1 MVDVINYGAT
11 GDGTTDDSAA
21 FTAAL
26 ATGKAV
32 YVPAG
37 TYAIN
42 SVTLTSGDV
51 IIGASRADV
60 LLKVNAN
67 DAGAFTWANGE
78 RIRLSN
84 MGCTAAAGV
93 TGARFFN
100 QTDVTNHSAY
110 CVFEDIYTYRDLE
123 FGWRGN
129 FIYSRWQDCNDG
141 QFGNAVGGQTH
152 CMLYSSNS
160 ATGGNQS
167 NMNLLINCQ
176 AFYGDFV
183 SGTIYIADGWRWL
196 FINCGFEQFSTYAV
210 YAQGIFN
217 VDFQGCWFEFN
228 SGTNVLG
235 TDVTAAPNAQSTY
248 MIFQSCA
255 FFLGESTTAIVVCKA
270 NERISFRDCVLATV
284 PAGTTFTESAGY
296 GDDEQI
302 WFLENNQVL
311 SGTAGSLGLNFNP
324 YAGVAGANVYIS
336 ADQSTARLALGA
348 GVAGANVYI
357 SADQSTARL
366 ALGAGVAGANVF
378 IKTTRSDLAAALG
391 TRRIR
396 QIVED
401 TLSTAFS
408 TTSAAP
414 QDTGLSVTITPL
426 SASSK
431 IAIIASFAAA
441 VNLNKA
447 DGADVTSF
455 IYLEKDGTITCTQ
468 FRLRAT
474 GTPNSVANNLGI
486 GSHPT
491 IEYYDAPGDTDEHTY
506 KLRAFTD
513 GQTTTTVYINEYGG
527 TGTQVARLTAIEYD
541 DP

>member
-255 FFLGESTTAIVVCKA
+255 FFLGQSTTAIVVCKA

-324 YAGVAGANVYIS
+324 Y
-336 ADQSTARLALGA
+336 A